1 MMHKIIT
8 LYKFHKIQKP
18 FKLQAALKKDLK
30 NLDILGTII
39 VGNEGI
45 NGTISGTSTNLDR
58 AIEHLKLHSKILDL
72 DLKESFSKK
81 SPFLRLKIKI
91 KDEIVTMGKKNINPL
106 TQSGEYIDHT
116 KWNALIEDKNTILI
130 DTRNSYEY
138 AIGTF
143 KNSINPKTSNFKEF
157 PEWVKKRKFSES
169 DKKQKKVAMFCTGG
183 IRCEK
188 ASAFMKN
195 EGFENVYHLKG
206 GILKYLE
213 ETETLNSLWQGEC
226 FVFDDRVSV
235 KHDLLEGSYD
245 LCHGCRMPITE
256 QEKLSRHY
264 VKGVSC
270 SNCVNKK
277 TSKQIQRYRT
287 RQKQINLAK
296 GKNKNHLGPKTK

>member
-1 MMHKIIT
+1 MHKIIT
-8 LYKFHKIQKP
+8 LYKFHKIQDP
-18 FKLQAALKKDLK
+18 LKLQAALKKELK

-39 VGNEGI
+39 VSNEGI
-45 NGTISGTSTNLDR
+45 NGTVSGTSINLDR
-58 AIEHLKLHSKILDL
+58 AIECLKLHSKILDL

-91 KDEIVTMGKKNINPL
+91 KDEIVTMGKKNINPS
-106 TQSGEYIDHT
+106 TQSGEYINH
-116 KWNALIEDKNTILI
+116 KRWNALIEDKNTLLI

-143 KNSINPKTSNFKEF
+143 KNSINPKTANFKEF
-157 PEWVKKRKFSES
+157 PEWVNKQQFSET
-169 DKKQKKVAMFCTGG
+169 DKKHKKVAMFCTGG

-195 EGFENVYHLKG
+195 EGFEKVYHLKG

-213 ETETLNSLWQGEC
+213 ETETQNSLWQGEC

-235 KHDLLEGSYD
+235 KHDLSEGSYD

-256 QEKLSRHY
+256 QDKLSSHY

-270 SNCVNKK
+270 SNCVNEK
-277 TSKQIQRYRT
+277 TSSQIQRYKT

-296 GKNKNHLGPKTK
+296 AKNKNHLGPKAT

>member
-1 MMHKIIT
+1 MHKIIT
-8 LYKFHKIQKP
+8 LYKFHKIQDP
-18 FKLQAALKKDLK
+18 LKLQAALKKELK

-45 NGTISGTSTNLDR
+45 NGTVSGTSINLDR
-58 AIEHLKLHSKILDL
+58 AIERLKLHSKILDL

-81 SPFLRLKIKI
+81 PPFLRLKIKI
-91 KDEIVTMGKKNINPL
+91 KDEIVTMGKKNINPS
-106 TQSGEYIDHT
+106 TQSGEYINH
-116 KWNALIEDKNTILI
+116 KRWNALIEDKNTLLI

-143 KNSINPKTSNFKEF
+143 KNSINPKTANFKEF
-157 PEWVKKRKFSES
+157 PEWVNKQQFSET

-195 EGFENVYHLKG
+195 EGFEKVYHLKG

-213 ETETLNSLWQGEC
+213 EIETRNSLWQGEC

-235 KHDLLEGSYD
+235 KHDLSEGSYD

-256 QEKLSRHY
+256 QDKLSSHY

-270 SNCVNKK
+270 SNCVNEK
-277 TSKQIQRYRT
+277 TSSQIKRYKT

-296 GKNKNHLGPKTK
+296 AKNKNHLGPKAS

>member
-1 MMHKIIT
+1 MHKIIT
-8 LYKFHKIQKP
+8 LYKFHKIQEP
-18 FKLQAALKKDLK
+18 LKLQAALKKELK

-45 NGTISGTSTNLDR
+45 NGTVSGTSINLDK
-58 AIEHLKLHSKILDL
+58 AIKHLKLHSKILDL

-106 TQSGEYIDHT
+106 TQSGEYINH
-116 KWNALIEDKNTILI
+116 KRWNALIEDKNTLLI

-143 KNSINPKTSNFKEF
+143 KNSINPKTANFKEF
-157 PEWVKKRKFSES
+157 PEWVNKQQFSET

-195 EGFENVYHLKG
+195 EGFEKVYHLKG

-213 ETETLNSLWQGEC
+213 ETETQNSLWQGEC

-235 KHDLLEGSYD
+235 KHDLSEGSYD

-256 QEKLSRHY
+256 EDKLSSHY

-270 SNCVNKK
+270 SNCVNEK
-277 TSKQIQRYRT
+277 TSSQIQRYKT

-296 GKNKNHLGPKTK
+296 AKNKNHLGPKAS

>member
-1 MMHKIIT
+1 MHKIIT
-8 LYKFHKIQKP
+8 LYKFHKIQEP
-18 FKLQAALKKDLK
+18 LKLQAALKKELK

-45 NGTISGTSTNLDR
+45 NGTVSGTSINLDR
-58 AIEHLKLHSKILDL
+58 AIERLKLHSKILDL

-91 KDEIVTMGKKNINPL
+91 KDEIVTMGKKNINPS
-106 TQSGEYIDHT
+106 TQSGEYINH
-116 KWNALIEDKNTILI
+116 KRWNALIEDKNTLLI

-143 KNSINPKTSNFKEF
+143 KNSINPKTANFKEF
-157 PEWVKKRKFSES
+157 PEWVNKQQFSET

-195 EGFENVYHLKG
+195 EGFEKVYHLKG

-213 ETETLNSLWQGEC
+213 ETETRNSLWQGEC

-235 KHDLLEGSYD
+235 KHDLSEGSYD

-256 QEKLSRHY
+256 QDKLSSHY

-270 SNCVNKK
+270 SNCVNEK
-277 TSKQIQRYRT
+277 TSSQIQRYKT

-296 GKNKNHLGPKTK
+296 AKNKNHLGPKAS

>member
-1 MMHKIIT
+1 MHKIIT
-8 LYKFHKIQKP
+8 LYKFHKIHEP
-18 FKLQAALKKDLK
+18 LKLQAALKKELK

-45 NGTISGTSTNLDR
+45 NGTVSGTNINLDR
-58 AIEHLKLHSKILDL
+58 AIERLKFHSKILDL

-91 KDEIVTMGKKNINPL
+91 KDEIVTMGKKNINPS
-106 TQSGEYIDHT
+106 TQAGEYINH
-116 KWNALIEDKNTILI
+116 KRWNALIEDKNTLLI

-143 KNSINPKTSNFKEF
+143 KNSINPKTANFKEF
-157 PEWVKKRKFSES
+157 PEWVKEQKFSET

-195 EGFENVYHLKG
+195 EGFEKVYHLKG

-213 ETETLNSLWQGEC
+213 ETETRNSLWQGEC

-235 KHDLLEGSYD
+235 QHDLSEGSYD

-256 QEKLSRHY
+256 QDKLSSHY

-270 SNCVNKK
+270 SNCVNEK
-277 TSKQIQRYRT
+277 TSSQIKRYKT

-296 GKNKNHLGPKTK
+296 AKNKNHLGPKAS

>member
-1 MMHKIIT
+1 MHKIIT
-8 LYKFHKIQKP
+8 LYKFHKIQEP
-18 FKLQAALKKDLK
+18 LKLQAVLKKELK

-45 NGTISGTSTNLDR
+45 NGTVSGTSINLDR
-58 AIEHLKLHSKILDL
+58 AIERLKLHSKILDL

-91 KDEIVTMGKKNINPL
+91 KDEIVTMGKKNINPS
-106 TQSGEYIDHT
+106 TQSGEYINH
-116 KWNALIEDKNTILI
+116 KRWNALIEDKNTLLI

-143 KNSINPKTSNFKEF
+143 KNSINPKTANFKEF
-157 PEWVKKRKFSES
+157 PEWVNKQQFSET

-195 EGFENVYHLKG
+195 EGFEKVYHLKG

-213 ETETLNSLWQGEC
+213 ETETQNSLWQGEC

-235 KHDLLEGSYD
+235 KHDLSEGSYD

-256 QEKLSRHY
+256 QDKLSSHY

-270 SNCVNKK
+270 SNCVNEK
-277 TSKQIQRYRT
+277 TSSQIQRYKT

-296 GKNKNHLGPKTK
+296 AKNKNHLGPKAS

>member
-1 MMHKIIT
+1 MHKIIT
-8 LYKFHKIQKP
+8 LYKFHKIQEP
-18 FKLQAALKKDLK
+18 LKLQAALKKELK

-39 VGNEGI
+39 LGNEGI
-45 NGTISGTSTNLDR
+45 NGTVSGTSINLDR
-58 AIEHLKLHSKILDL
+58 AIERLKLHSKILDL

-91 KDEIVTMGKKNINPL
+91 KDEIVTMGKKNINPS
-106 TQSGEYIDHT
+106 TQSGEYIEH
-116 KWNALIEDKNTILI
+116 KRWNALIEDKNTLLI
-130 DTRNSYEY
+130 DTRNRYEY

-143 KNSINPKTSNFKEF
+143 KNSINPKTANFKEF
-157 PEWVKKRKFSES
+157 PEWVKKQKFSET

-195 EGFENVYHLKG
+195 EGFEKVYHLKG

-213 ETETLNSLWQGEC
+213 EIEIRNSLWQGEC

-235 KHDLLEGSYD
+235 KHDLSEGSYD

-256 QEKLSRHY
+256 QDKLSSHY

-270 SNCVNKK
+270 SNCVNEK
-277 TSKQIQRYRT
+277 TSSQIQRYKT

-296 GKNKNHLGPKTK
+296 AKNKSHLGPKVS

>member
-1 MMHKIIT
+1 MHKIIT
-8 LYKFHKIQKP
+8 LYKFHKIHEP
-18 FKLQAALKKDLK
+18 LKLQAALKKELK

-45 NGTISGTSTNLDR
+45 NGTVSGTNINLDR
-58 AIEHLKLHSKILDL
+58 AIERLKFHSKILDL

-91 KDEIVTMGKKNINPL
+91 KDEIVTMGKKNINPS
-106 TQSGEYIDHT
+106 TQAGEYINH
-116 KWNALIEDKNTILI
+116 KGWNALIEDKNTLLI

-143 KNSINPKTSNFKEF
+143 KNSINPKTANFKEF
-157 PEWVKKRKFSES
+157 PEWVNKQQFSET

-235 KHDLLEGSYD
+235 KHDLSEGSYD

-256 QEKLSRHY
+256 QDKLSSHY

-270 SNCVNKK
+270 SNCVNEK
-277 TSKQIQRYRT
+277 TSSQIKRYKT

-296 GKNKNHLGPKTK
+296 AKNKNHLGPKVR

>member
-1 MMHKIIT
+1 MHKIIT
-8 LYKFHKIQKP
+8 LYKFHKIHEP
-18 FKLQAALKKDLK
+18 LKLQAALKKELK

-45 NGTISGTSTNLDR
+45 NGTVSGTYINLDR
-58 AIEHLKLHSKILDL
+58 AIERLKFHSKILDL

-91 KDEIVTMGKKNINPL
+91 KDEIVTMGKKNINPS
-106 TQSGEYIDHT
+106 TQAGEYINH
-116 KWNALIEDKNTILI
+116 KGWNALIEDKNTLLI

-143 KNSINPKTSNFKEF
+143 KNSINPKTANFKEF
-157 PEWVKKRKFSES
+157 PEWVNKQQFSET

-195 EGFENVYHLKG
+195 EGFEKVYHLKG

-235 KHDLLEGSYD
+235 KHDLSEGSYD

-256 QEKLSRHY
+256 QDKLSSHY

-270 SNCVNKK
+270 SNCVNEK
-277 TSKQIQRYRT
+277 TSSQIKRYKT

-296 GKNKNHLGPKTK
+296 AKNKNHLGPKAS

>member
-1 MMHKIIT
+1 MHKIIT
-8 LYKFHKIQKP
+8 LYKFHKIQEP
-18 FKLQAALKKDLK
+18 LKLQAALKKELK

-45 NGTISGTSTNLDR
+45 NGTVSGTSINLDR
-58 AIEHLKLHSKILDL
+58 AIERLKLHSKILDL

-81 SPFLRLKIKI
+81 PPFLRLKIKI
-91 KDEIVTMGKKNINPL
+91 KDEIVTMGKKNINPSI
-106 TQSGEYIDHT
+106 QAGEYINH
-116 KWNALIEDKNTILI
+116 KRWNALIEDKNTLLI

-143 KNSINPKTSNFKEF
+143 KNSINPKTANFKEF
-157 PEWVKKRKFSES
+157 PEWVKKQKFSET

-195 EGFENVYHLKG
+195 EGFEKVYHLKG

-213 ETETLNSLWQGEC
+213 EIETRNSLWQGEC

-235 KHDLLEGSYD
+235 KHDLSEGSYD

-256 QEKLSRHY
+256 QDKLSSHY

-270 SNCVNKK
+270 SNCVNEK
-277 TSKQIQRYRT
+277 TSSQIQRYKT

-296 GKNKNHLGPKTK
+296 AKNKNHLGPKAS

>member
-1 MMHKIIT
+1 MHKIIT
-8 LYKFHKIQKP
+8 LYKFHKIHEP
-18 FKLQAALKKDLK
+18 LKLQAVLKKELK

-45 NGTISGTSTNLDR
+45 NGTVSGTSINLDR
-58 AIEHLKLHSKILDL
+58 AIERLKLHSKILDL

-91 KDEIVTMGKKNINPL
+91 KDEIVTMGKKNINPS
-106 TQSGEYIDHT
+106 TQSGEYINH
-116 KWNALIEDKNTILI
+116 KRWNALIEDKNTLLI

-143 KNSINPKTSNFKEF
+143 KNSINPKTANFKEF
-157 PEWVKKRKFSES
+157 PEWVKKQKFSET

-195 EGFENVYHLKG
+195 EGFEKVYHLKG

-213 ETETLNSLWQGEC
+213 EIETRNSLWQGEC

-235 KHDLLEGSYD
+235 KHDLSEGSYD

-256 QEKLSRHY
+256 QDKLSSHY

-270 SNCVNKK
+270 SNCVNEK
-277 TSKQIQRYRT
+277 TSSQIQRYKT

-296 GKNKNHLGPKTK
+296 AKNKNHLGPKAS

>member
-1 MMHKIIT
+1 MHKIIT
-8 LYKFHKIQKP
+8 LYKFHKIHEP
-18 FKLQAALKKDLK
+18 LKLQAALKKELK
-30 NLDILGTII
+30 NLGILGTII

-45 NGTISGTSTNLDR
+45 NGTVSGTSINLDR
-58 AIEHLKLHSKILDL
+58 AIERLKLHSKILDL

-81 SPFLRLKIKI
+81 TPFLRLKIKI
-91 KDEIVTMGKKNINPL
+91 KDEIVTMGKKNINPS
-106 TQSGEYIDHT
+106 TQSGEYINH
-116 KWNALIEDKNTILI
+116 KRWNALIKDKNTLLI

-143 KNSINPKTSNFKEF
+143 KNSINPKTANFKEF
-157 PEWVKKRKFSES
+157 PEWVKKQKFSET

-195 EGFENVYHLKG
+195 EGFEKVYHLKG

-213 ETETLNSLWQGEC
+213 ETETRNSLWQGEC
-226 FVFDDRVSV
+226 FVFDDRVSI
-235 KHDLLEGSYD
+235 KHDLSEGSYD

-256 QEKLSRHY
+256 QDKLSSHY

-270 SNCVNKK
+270 SNCINEK
-277 TSKQIQRYRT
+277 TSSQIQRYKT

-296 GKNKNHLGPKTK
+296 AKNKNHLGPKAT

>member
-1 MMHKIIT
+1 MHKIIT
-8 LYKFHKIQKP
+8 LYKFHKIQEP
-18 FKLQAALKKDLK
+18 LKLQASLKKELK

-45 NGTISGTSTNLDR
+45 NGTVSGTSINLDR
-58 AIEHLKLHSKILDL
+58 AIERLKLHSKILDL

-91 KDEIVTMGKKNINPL
+91 KDEIVTMGKKNINPS
-106 TQSGEYIDHT
+106 TQSGEYINH
-116 KWNALIEDKNTILI
+116 KRWNALIEDKNTLLI

-143 KNSINPKTSNFKEF
+143 KNSINPKTANFKEF
-157 PEWVKKRKFSES
+157 PEWVKKQKFSET

-195 EGFENVYHLKG
+195 EGFEKVYHLKG

-213 ETETLNSLWQGEC
+213 EIETRNSLWQGEC

-235 KHDLLEGSYD
+235 KHDLSEGSYD

-256 QEKLSRHY
+256 QDKLSSHY

-270 SNCVNKK
+270 SNCVNEK
-277 TSKQIQRYRT
+277 TSSQIKRYKT

-296 GKNKNHLGPKTK
+296 AKNKNHLGPKAS

>member
-1 MMHKIIT
+1 MHKIIT
-8 LYKFHKIQKP
+8 LYKFHKIQEP
-18 FKLQAALKKDLK
+18 LKLQAALKKELK

-39 VGNEGI
+39 LGNEGI
-45 NGTISGTSTNLDR
+45 NGTVSGTSINLDR
-58 AIEHLKLHSKILDL
+58 AIERLKLHSKILDL

-106 TQSGEYIDHT
+106 TQAGEYINH
-116 KWNALIEDKNTILI
+116 KGWNALIEDKNTLLI

-143 KNSINPKTSNFKEF
+143 KNSINPKTANFKEF
-157 PEWVKKRKFSES
+157 PEWVNKQQFSET

-195 EGFENVYHLKG
+195 EGFEKVYHLKG

-213 ETETLNSLWQGEC
+213 ETETQNSLWQGEC

-235 KHDLLEGSYD
+235 KHDLSEGSYD

-256 QEKLSRHY
+256 QDKLSSHY

-270 SNCVNKK
+270 SNCVNEK
-277 TSKQIQRYRT
+277 TSLQIKRYKT

-296 GKNKNHLGPKTK
+296 AKNKNHLGPKAS

>member
-1 MMHKIIT
+1 MHKIIT
-8 LYKFHKIQKP
+8 LYKFHKIHEP
-18 FKLQAALKKDLK
+18 LKLQAALKKELK

-45 NGTISGTSTNLDR
+45 NGTVSGTNINLDR
-58 AIEHLKLHSKILDL
+58 AIERLKFHSKILDL

-91 KDEIVTMGKKNINPL
+91 KDEIVTMGKKNINPS
-106 TQSGEYIDHT
+106 TQAGEYINH
-116 KWNALIEDKNTILI
+116 KGWNALIEDKNTLLI

-143 KNSINPKTSNFKEF
+143 KNSINPKTANFKEF
-157 PEWVKKRKFSES
+157 PEWVNKQQFSET

-195 EGFENVYHLKG
+195 EGFEKVYHLKG

-213 ETETLNSLWQGEC
+213 ETETRNSLWQGEC

-235 KHDLLEGSYD
+235 QHDLSEGSYD

-256 QEKLSRHY
+256 QDKLSSYY

-270 SNCVNKK
+270 SNCVNEK
-277 TSKQIQRYRT
+277 TSSQIKRYKT

-296 GKNKNHLGPKTK
+296 AKNKRHLGPKAS

>member
-1 MMHKIIT
+1 MHKIIT
-8 LYKFHKIQKP
+8 LYKFHKIHEP
-18 FKLQAALKKDLK
+18 LKLQAALKKELK

-45 NGTISGTSTNLDR
+45 NGTVSGTSINLDR
-58 AIEHLKLHSKILDL
+58 AIERLKLHSKILDL

-91 KDEIVTMGKKNINPL
+91 KDEIVTMGKKNINPS
-106 TQSGEYIDHT
+106 TQSGEYINH
-116 KWNALIEDKNTILI
+116 KRWNALIEDKNTLLI

-143 KNSINPKTSNFKEF
+143 KNSINPKTANFKEF
-157 PEWVKKRKFSES
+157 PEWVKKQKFSET

-195 EGFENVYHLKG
+195 EGFEKVYHLKG

-213 ETETLNSLWQGEC
+213 ETETQNSLWQGEC

-235 KHDLLEGSYD
+235 KHDLSEGSYD

-256 QEKLSRHY
+256 QDKLSSHY

-270 SNCVNKK
+270 SNCVNEK
-277 TSKQIQRYRT
+277 TSPQIKRYKT

-296 GKNKNHLGPKTK
+296 AKNKNHLGPKVR

>member
-1 MMHKIIT
+1 MHKIIT
-8 LYKFHKIQKP
+8 LYKFHKIQEP
-18 FKLQAALKKDLK
+18 LKLQAALKKELK

-45 NGTISGTSTNLDR
+45 NGTVSGTSINLDS
-58 AIEHLKLHSKILDL
+58 AIERLKLHSKILDL

-81 SPFLRLKIKI
+81 PPFLRLKIKI
-91 KDEIVTMGKKNINPL
+91 KDEIVTMGKKNINPS
-106 TQSGEYIDHT
+106 TQSGEYVNH
-116 KWNALIEDKNTILI
+116 KRWNALIEDKNTLLI

-143 KNSINPKTSNFKEF
+143 KNSINPKTANFKEF
-157 PEWVKKRKFSES
+157 PEWVNKQQFSET

-195 EGFENVYHLKG
+195 EGFEKVYHLKG

-213 ETETLNSLWQGEC
+213 ETETQNSLWQGEC

-235 KHDLLEGSYD
+235 KHDLSEGSYD

-256 QEKLSRHY
+256 QDKLSSHY

-270 SNCVNKK
+270 SNCVNEK
-277 TSKQIQRYRT
+277 TSSQIKRYKT

-296 GKNKNHLGPKTK
+296 AKNKNHLGPKAS

>member
-1 MMHKIIT
+1 MHKIIT
-8 LYKFHKIQKP
+8 LYKFHKIHEP
-18 FKLQAALKKDLK
+18 LKLQATLKKELK

-45 NGTISGTSTNLDR
+45 NGTVSGTSINLDR
-58 AIEHLKLHSKILDL
+58 AIERLKLHSKILDL

-91 KDEIVTMGKKNINPL
+91 KDEIVTMGKKNINPS
-106 TQSGEYIDHT
+106 TQSGEYINH
-116 KWNALIEDKNTILI
+116 KRWNALIEDKNTLLI

-143 KNSINPKTSNFKEF
+143 KNSINPKTANFKEF
-157 PEWVKKRKFSES
+157 PEWVKKQKFSET

-195 EGFENVYHLKG
+195 EGFEKVYHLKG

-213 ETETLNSLWQGEC
+213 ETETQNSLWQGEC

-235 KHDLLEGSYD
+235 KHDLSEGSYD

-256 QEKLSRHY
+256 QDKLSSHY

-270 SNCVNKK
+270 SNCVNEK
-277 TSKQIQRYRT
+277 TSSQIKRYKT

-296 GKNKNHLGPKTK
+296 AKNKNHLGPKAS

>member
-1 MMHKIIT
+1 MHKIIT
-8 LYKFHKIQKP
+8 LYKFHKIHEP
-18 FKLQAALKKDLK
+18 LKLQAVLKKELK

-45 NGTISGTSTNLDR
+45 NGTVSGTIINVDR
-58 AIEHLKLHSKILDL
+58 AIERLKLHSKILDL

-81 SPFLRLKIKI
+81 PPFLRLKIKI
-91 KDEIVTMGKKNINPL
+91 KDEIVTMGKKNINPS
-106 TQSGEYIDHT
+106 TQSGEYINH
-116 KWNALIEDKNTILI
+116 KRWNALIEDKNTLLI

-143 KNSINPKTSNFKEF
+143 KNSINPKTANFKEF
-157 PEWVKKRKFSES
+157 PEWVNKQQFSET
-169 DKKQKKVAMFCTGG
+169 DKKHKKVAMFCTGG

-195 EGFENVYHLKG
+195 EGFKKVYHLKG

-213 ETETLNSLWQGEC
+213 ETETQNSLWQGEC

-235 KHDLLEGSYD
+235 KHDLSEGSYD

-256 QEKLSRHY
+256 QDKLSSHY

-270 SNCVNKK
+270 SNCVNEK
-277 TSKQIQRYRT
+277 TSSQVKRYKT

-296 GKNKNHLGPKTK
+296 AKNKNHLGPKAS

>member
-1 MMHKIIT
+1 MHKIIT
-8 LYKFHKIQKP
+8 LYKFHKIHEP
-18 FKLQAALKKDLK
+18 LKLQAVLKKELK

-45 NGTISGTSTNLDR
+45 NGTVSGTSINLDR
-58 AIEHLKLHSKILDL
+58 AIERLKLHSKILDL

-91 KDEIVTMGKKNINPL
+91 KDEIVTMGKKNINPS
-106 TQSGEYIDHT
+106 TQSGEYINH
-116 KWNALIEDKNTILI
+116 KRWNALIEDKNTLLI

-143 KNSINPKTSNFKEF
+143 KNSINPKTANFKEF
-157 PEWVKKRKFSES
+157 PEWVKKQKFSET

-195 EGFENVYHLKG
+195 EGFEKVYHLKG

-213 ETETLNSLWQGEC
+213 ETETQNSLWQGEC

-235 KHDLLEGSYD
+235 KHDLSEGSYD

-256 QEKLSRHY
+256 KDKLSSHY

-270 SNCVNKK
+270 SNCVNEK
-277 TSKQIQRYRT
+277 TSSQIQRYKT

-296 GKNKNHLGPKTK
+296 AKNKNHLGPKAS

>member
-1 MMHKIIT
+1 MHKIIT
-8 LYKFHKIQKP
+8 LYKFHKIHEP
-18 FKLQAALKKDLK
+18 LKLQAVLKKELK

-45 NGTISGTSTNLDR
+45 NGTVSGTSINLDK
-58 AIEHLKLHSKILDL
+58 AIKRLKLHSKILDL

-91 KDEIVTMGKKNINPL
+91 KDEIVTMGKKNINPS
-106 TQSGEYIDHT
+106 TQSGEYINH
-116 KWNALIEDKNTILI
+116 KRWNALIEDKNTLLI

-143 KNSINPKTSNFKEF
+143 KNSINPKTANFKEF
-157 PEWVKKRKFSES
+157 PEWVKKQKFSET

-195 EGFENVYHLKG
+195 EGFEKVYHLKG

-213 ETETLNSLWQGEC
+213 ETETQNSLWQGEC

-235 KHDLLEGSYD
+235 KHDLSEGSYD

-256 QEKLSRHY
+256 QDKLSSHY

-270 SNCVNKK
+270 SNCVNEK
-277 TSKQIQRYRT
+277 TSSQIQRYKT

-296 GKNKNHLGPKTK
+296 AKNKNHLGPKAS

>member
-1 MMHKIIT
+1 MHKIIT
-8 LYKFHKIQKP
+8 LYKFHKIHEP
-18 FKLQAALKKDLK
+18 LKLQAALKKELK

-45 NGTISGTSTNLDR
+45 NGTVSGTSINLDR
-58 AIEHLKLHSKILDL
+58 AIERLKLHSKILDL

-91 KDEIVTMGKKNINPL
+91 KDEIVTMGKKNINPS
-106 TQSGEYIDHT
+106 TQSGEYINH
-116 KWNALIEDKNTILI
+116 KRWNALIEDKNTLLI

-143 KNSINPKTSNFKEF
+143 KNSINPKTANFKEF
-157 PEWVKKRKFSES
+157 PEWVNKQQFSET

-195 EGFENVYHLKG
+195 EGFEKVYHLKG

-213 ETETLNSLWQGEC
+213 ETETQNSLWQGEC

-235 KHDLLEGSYD
+235 KHDLSEGSYD

-256 QEKLSRHY
+256 QDKLSSHY

-270 SNCVNKK
+270 SNCVNEK
-277 TSKQIQRYRT
+277 TSSQIKRYKT

-296 GKNKNHLGPKTK
+296 AKNKNHLGPKAS

>member
-1 MMHKIIT
+1 MHKIIT
-8 LYKFHKIQKP
+8 LYKFHEIQEP
-18 FKLQAALKKDLK
+18 LKLQAALKKELK

-45 NGTISGTSTNLDR
+45 NGTVSGTSINLDR
-58 AIEHLKLHSKILDL
+58 AIERLKLHSKILDL

-91 KDEIVTMGKKNINPL
+91 KDEIVTMGKKNINPS
-106 TQSGEYIDHT
+106 TQSGEYIEH
-116 KWNALIEDKNTILI
+116 KRWNALIEDRNTLLI

-143 KNSINPKTSNFKEF
+143 KNSINPKTANFKKF
-157 PEWVKKRKFSES
+157 PEWVNKQQFSET

-195 EGFENVYHLKG
+195 EGFEKVYHLKG

-213 ETETLNSLWQGEC
+213 ETETRNSLWQGEC

-235 KHDLLEGSYD
+235 KHDLSEGSYD

-256 QEKLSRHY
+256 QDKLSSHY

-270 SNCVNKK
+270 SNCVNEK
-277 TSKQIQRYRT
+277 TSSQIKRYKT

-296 GKNKNHLGPKTK
+296 AKNKNHLGPKAS

>member
-1 MMHKIIT
+1 MHKIIT
-8 LYKFHKIQKP
+8 LYKFHKIHEP
-18 FKLQAALKKDLK
+18 LKLQAALKKELK

-45 NGTISGTSTNLDR
+45 NGTVSGTSINLDR
-58 AIEHLKLHSKILDL
+58 AIERLKLHSKILDL

-91 KDEIVTMGKKNINPL
+91 KDEIVTMGKKNINPS
-106 TQSGEYIDHT
+106 TQSGEYINH
-116 KWNALIEDKNTILI
+116 KRWNALIEDKNTLLI

-143 KNSINPKTSNFKEF
+143 KNSINPKTANFKEF
-157 PEWVKKRKFSES
+157 PEWVKKQKFSET

-195 EGFENVYHLKG
+195 EGFEKVYHLKG

-213 ETETLNSLWQGEC
+213 ETETQNSLWQGEC

-235 KHDLLEGSYD
+235 KHDLSEGSYD

-256 QEKLSRHY
+256 QDKLSSHY

-270 SNCVNKK
+270 SNCVNEK
-277 TSKQIQRYRT
+277 TSSQIKRYKT

-296 GKNKNHLGPKTK
+296 AKNKNHLGPKAS